1 MTVGVPSRFAPLQ
14 ESFIILSS
22 MNLFLTGT
30 DTNVGK
36 TYAAALLI
44 RALRAAG
51 CDCVGMKPICCGERT
66 DADEL
71 HAASDRAISLNEV
84 NPVWLRPP
92 AAPYTAAM
100 IENRQIDLAL
110 IRENFARLRSAHE
123 SLIVEGAGGWLVP
136 IARDIFVADL
146 AAEFAMP
153 VAVVVANRL
162 GALNHTLL
170 TVQAIRARG
179 VKCAGIILS
188 HTHPPTDPPDIAAT
202 TNRSMLE
209 DLLDVPIL
217 FEIAFGQQFIVLE
230 WPNRLLK

>member
-1 MTVGVPSRFAPLQ
+1 
-14 ESFIILSS
+14 

-36 TYAAALLI
+36 TYTAALLI
-44 RALRAAG
+44 RALRSAG
-51 CDCVGMKPICCGERT
+51 HDCVGMKPICCGERA
-66 DADEL
+66 DAEEL
-71 HAASDRAISLNEV
+71 HAACAGAITLNDV

-110 IRENFARLRSAHE
+110 IRETFARLRGAHG
-123 SLIVEGAGGWLVP
+123 SLIVEGVGGWLVP
-136 IARDIFVADL
+136 ITRDYFVSDL
-146 AAEFAMP
+146 AAEFALP

-179 VKCAGIILS
+179 LKCAGLILN
-188 HTHPPTDPPDIAAT
+188 HTQPAEETPDIATT
-202 TNRSMLE
+202 TNRAMLE

-217 FEIAFGQQFIVLE
+217 FEIAHGQ
-230 WPNRLLK
+230 RLIAVAGSGVA

>member
-1 MTVGVPSRFAPLQ
+1 
-14 ESFIILSS
+14 

-36 TYAAALLI
+36 TYAASLLI
-44 RALRAAG
+44 RALRKAG
-51 CDCVGMKPICCGERT
+51 HDCVGLKPLCCGERG
-66 DADEL
+66 DAEEL
-71 HAASDRAISLNEV
+71 HSASDRAITLNDV

-92 AAPYTAAM
+92 VAPYTAAM
-100 IENRQIDLAL
+100 IENRPIDLAL
-110 IRENFARLRSAHE
+110 IRETFTRLRGAHR

-136 IARDIFVADL
+136 ITRDYFLADL
-146 AAEFAMP
+146 AAEFALP

-179 VKCAGIILS
+179 LKCAGLILN
-188 HTHPPTDPPDIAAT
+188 HTQPPAELPDMATT
-202 TNRSMLE
+202 TNRSILE

-217 FEIAFGQQFIVLE
+217 FEIAHGQREIVLPVGYDSKSE
-230 WPNRLLK
+230 S